1 MLKPLFAGTLAHF
14 IFFFIFK
21 PPRSR
26 NKFTSG
32 QNAMK
37 TTLHKL
43 PEHKQSEIKTI
54 VTALIPRFAEIEM
67 IILFGSYAR
76 GTWVEDKYM
85 EKGNTYEY
93 KSDYDLL
100 IILSKNGH
108 ANSDT
113 LTQSINSRLNELKLA
128 TPVHPIYHGIEF
140 VNNELSE
147 GSYFFGDIKKEG
159 ILLFTTSRY
168 QLADK
173 RDMSPA
179 EVLAKAQRDFE
190 NWFKTANA
198 FFEDF
203 ENNMT
208 KLDKDD
214 IYHKQAAFQL
224 HQATERYYGAIQL
237 VFTGYKPKTHNI
249 EELGNL
255 AKACNMEFGKVFPQ
269 ASPKERQSFELLKKA
284 YVDARY
290 NMDYKI
296 SKEDLD
302 YLSERVQLLRKLTEE
317 ICNEKIAGFIGL

>member
-1 MLKPLFAGTLAHF
+1 
-14 IFFFIFK
+14 
-21 PPRSR
+21 
-26 NKFTSG
+26 
-32 QNAMK
+32 MK
-37 TTLHKL
+37 TILSFL
-43 PEHKQSEIKTI
+43 PEHKQAELKAI
-54 VTALIPRFAEIEM
+54 VAALIPRFAEIEM

-108 ANSDT
+108 ANSDSVT
-113 LTQSINSRLNELKLA
+113 SGISNRLNELKLA
-128 TPVHPIYHGIEF
+128 TPVHPIYHGMEF
-140 VNNELSE
+140 VNNELRE

-159 ILLFTTSRY
+159 IQLFTTNRY
-168 QLADK
+168 TLEDK

-179 EVLAKAQRDFE
+179 EVQAKAQRDFD
-190 NWFKTANA
+190 NWFESAND
-198 FFEDF
+198 FFFQF
-203 ENNMT
+203 EYAIKNE
-208 KLDKDD
+208 KWKV
-214 IYHKQAAFQL
+214 AAFLL
-224 HQATERYYGAIQL
+224 HQAAERYYGAIQL

-269 ASPKERQSFELLKKA
+269 ATKEERERFELLKKA

-296 SKEDLD
+296 SKEDLE
-302 YLSERVQLLRKLTEE
+302 YLSERVQLLRRMTEE
-317 ICNEKIAGFIGL
+317 ICKGKIAGFTK

>member
-1 MLKPLFAGTLAHF
+1 
-14 IFFFIFK
+14 
-21 PPRSR
+21 
-26 NKFTSG
+26 
-32 QNAMK
+32 MK
-37 TTLHKL
+37 TTLPSL
-43 PEHKQSEIKTI
+43 PEHKQAEIKTI
-54 VTALIPRFAEIEM
+54 VAALIPRFAEIEM

-113 LTQSINSRLNELKLA
+113 LTQSINTRLNELKLT
-128 TPVHPIYHGIEF
+128 TPVHPIYHGMEF
-140 VNNELSE
+140 VNNELRE

-159 ILLFTTSRY
+159 VLLFTTNRY
-168 QLADK
+168 ILEDK

-179 EVLAKAQRDFE
+179 EVQAKAQRDFD
-190 NWFKTANA
+190 NWFESADDFLRIAKSELSIDKFKTAA
-198 FFEDF
+198 FNF
-203 ENNMT
+203 
-208 KLDKDD
+208 
-214 IYHKQAAFQL
+214 
-224 HQATERYYGAIQL
+224 HQATERFYGATQL

-269 ASPKERQSFELLKKA
+269 ASPEERQRFELLKKA

-296 SKEDLD
+296 TKEELD
-302 YLSERVQLLRKLTEE
+302 YLSERVQFLRVLTEH
-317 ICNEKIAGFIGL
+317 ICKEKIESFTK

>member
-1 MLKPLFAGTLAHF
+1 
-14 IFFFIFK
+14 
-21 PPRSR
+21 
-26 NKFTSG
+26 
-32 QNAMK
+32 MK
-37 TTLHKL
+37 TVLPKL
-43 PEHKQSEIKTI
+43 PEHKQTEIKAI
-54 VTALIPRFAEIEM
+54 VAALIPRFVEIEM

-113 LTQSINSRLNELKLA
+113 LTQSISTRLNELKLA
-128 TPVHPIYHGIEF
+128 TPVHPIFHGMEF
-140 VNNELSE
+140 VNNELRE

-173 RDMSPA
+173 RDMSAA
-179 EVLAKAQRDFE
+179 EVQVKAQRDFD
-190 NWFKTANA
+190 NWFESANR
-198 FFEDF
+198 FFETF
-203 ENNMT
+203 EFNVS
-208 KLDKDD
+208 KEYWKE
-214 IYHKQAAFQL
+214 AAFQL
-224 HQATERYYGAIQL
+224 HQAAERYYGAIQL

-269 ASPKERQSFELLKKA
+269 ASSEERQRFELLKKA

-296 SKEDLD
+296 SKEDLN
-302 YLSERVQLLRKLTEE
+302 YLSERVQVLRKLTEE
-317 ICNEKIAGFIGL
+317 ICREKIKGFMK

>member
-1 MLKPLFAGTLAHF
+1 
-14 IFFFIFK
+14 
-21 PPRSR
+21 
-26 NKFTSG
+26 
-32 QNAMK
+32 MK
-37 TTLHKL
+37 TNLPNL
-43 PEHKQSEIKTI
+43 PEHKQAEIKAI
-54 VTALIPRFAEIEM
+54 VAALIPRFAEIEM

-113 LTQSINSRLNELKLA
+113 LTQSINTRLNELKLA
-128 TPVHPIYHGIEF
+128 TPVHPIYHGMEF
-140 VNNELSE
+140 VNHELSE

-179 EVLAKAQRDFE
+179 EAQAKAQRDFDYWFASAE
-190 NWFKTANA
+190 NFYRVAKS
-198 FFEDF
+198 EM
-203 ENNMT
+203 ELKNNNF
-208 KLDKDD
+208 
-214 IYHKQAAFQL
+214 AAFQL
-224 HQATERYYGAIQL
+224 HQAVERYYGAIQL

-249 EELGNL
+249 EELGSL
-255 AKACNMEFGKVFPQ
+255 AKACNMAFGKVFPQ
-269 ASPKERQSFELLKKA
+269 ASTEERQRFDLLKKA

-296 SKEDLD
+296 SKGDLD
-302 YLSERVQLLRKLTEE
+302 YLSERVQLLRGLTEQ
-317 ICNEKIAGFIGL
+317 ICIQKIKSFTY